1 MTEQKLAQS
10 EEIEGNL
17 KRIHDLHEEAT
28 KLRNAAQA
36 KDKEIK
42 TLEEELEN
50 LKIDT
55 EDQIQDLKMQ
65 LAEQS
70 KGKVKPPSEK
80 GSE

>member
-55 EDQIQDLKMQ
+55 EDHAKQKRIT
-65 LAEQS
+65 S
-70 KGKVKPPSEK
+70 
-80 GSE
+80 